1 MPESLFSLALYSF
14 SIFVARADLFMKF
27 NYAGIAS
34 AFLGDVVECDIVT
47 HVLEQNKD
55 PATNTS
61 CKC

>member
-14 SIFVARADLFMKF
+14 SIFVATADLFMKF
-27 NYAGIAS
+27 NYAGIVS
-34 AFLGDVVECDIVT
+34 AFLWDVVECDIVT